1 MGTIVIGNIIALIAS
16 IVMVYSGYLKE
27 KKKFLFAQLI
37 QIALAVV
44 SNLVLGGYTGA
55 IINAIGCIR
64 NILCYKDKLGTKE
77 KVFLIVISAI
87 LSVAFN
93 NQGWIGYMPL
103 VSTIVYV
110 VFMNIKDIKKFKILT
125 IVTVALWLIYDFYI
139 KSYTAALFDFMT
151 IITSIIAII
160 QIIRRKSTSK

>member
-1 MGTIVIGNIIALIAS
+1 MWYNGISSHNLDSSRRLTLLIS
-16 IVMVYSGYLKE
+16 NLSCKE
-27 KKKFLFAQLI
+27 LI
-37 QIALAVV
+37 QKE
-44 SNLVLGGYTGA
+44 LVKKDIPYYLITGDTSPKRRVEMCDEF
-55 IINAIGCIR
+55 N
-64 NILCYKDKLGTKE
+64 KSSSKE

-87 LSVAFN
+87 LSVVFN

-125 IVTVALWLIYDFYI
+125 IVTVVLWLIYDFYI